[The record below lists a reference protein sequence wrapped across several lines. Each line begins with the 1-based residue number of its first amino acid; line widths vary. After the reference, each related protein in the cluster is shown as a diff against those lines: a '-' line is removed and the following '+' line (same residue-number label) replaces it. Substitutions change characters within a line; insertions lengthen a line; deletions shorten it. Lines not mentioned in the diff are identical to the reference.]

1 MFVTFL
7 LKNEMLLGSAGLILI
22 LFYFFF
28 ILADFGL
35 ISFNDIIVMEPF
47 YDLRC
52 HFLKL
57 LCAC

>member
-47 YDLRC
+47 YDL
-52 HFLKL
+52 
-57 LCAC
+57 

>member
-35 ISFNDIIVMEPF
+35 ISFNDTIVMEPF
-47 YDLRC
+47 YDLRW

-57 LCAC
+57 LCAR

>member
-7 LKNEMLLGSAGLILI
+7 LKNEMLLGTAGLILI
-22 LFYFFF
+22 FFFFF

-47 YDLRC
+47 YDL
-52 HFLKL
+52 
-57 LCAC
+57 